1 MKMKKK
7 EFISLTQGN
16 MSESQYHDRFTQL
29 SWYAPEDVD
38 IDEKLQERFLE
49 GLIGSLNYQL

>member
-29 SWYAPEDVD
+29 SRYAPEDVD